1 MSTTS
6 LKIDDELKQ
15 RIAAV
20 AQAKDT
26 NAHAWMLE
34 ALRRATHQAER
45 EVEFD
50 EIVNMRWAK
59 FKRDG
64 KSVSRVDMEAY
75 LDALMTGKPASKPK
89 ATAWS
94 K

>member
-1 MSTTS
+1 MPTTS

-26 NAHAWMLE
+26 NAHAWMVDTLK
-34 ALRRATHQAER
+34 RAIEQAEQ
-45 EVEFD
+45 EVEFL
-50 EIVNMRWAK
+50 EIAEKRWAK

-64 KSVSRVDMEAY
+64 KSVSQADMEAY
-75 LDALMTGKPASKPK
+75 LDALVTGKPARKPE